1 MQKIQFAKY
10 CNVQEKSDF
19 QADVSKMSHEGGLK
33 TICKV
38 NKLQQ
43 KCFEAEKK
51 CRQLA
56 TPVCF
61 YKFKSS
67 EQIA

>member
-1 MQKIQFAKY
+1 
-10 CNVQEKSDF
+10 
-19 QADVSKMSHEGGLK
+19 MSHEGGLK